1 MISFTAEEI
10 QAKFEQLPKNVQDA
24 ITSTEV
30 HDSIIAIAKKN
41 GLHID
46 QEGDL
51 VDQVGLVMLGL
62 SPSRDFVKNLSSV
75 AGIRNDIASS
85 IAEDI
90 NTQIFSEI
98 RRSMRE
104 IEEKGS
110 IEKIQSKN
118 NQSISALE
126 RLGNFNIEK
135 PIDALDHGTE
145 HIESK
150 DEVID
155 VIESPTAEMV
165 RTDTMLIDH
174 LLAGPVVSVEKKTVV
189 NAPEEGTI
197 SNIAKP
203 TVAPT
208 GNKGGSDLYREPI
221 N

>member
-1 MISFTAEEI
+1 M
-10 QAKFEQLPKNVQDA
+10 EQQIPDQIKQFARSPQLYDVVEK
-24 ITSTEV
+24 IGTKYS
-30 HDSIIAIAKKN
+30 
-41 GLHID
+41 LHID
-46 QEGDL
+46 QIGGLNAEIYDILFGVNKSSDFTEHIIKRL
-51 VDQVGLVMLGL
+51 EIDRYVAIQIIEDVNKEIFQKLKIVLQAQNNSDSTEQV
-62 SPSRDFVKNLSSV
+62 
-75 AGIRNDIASS
+75 
-85 IAEDI
+85 
-90 NTQIFSEI
+90 
-98 RRSMRE
+98 
-104 IEEKGS
+104 
-110 IEKIQSKN
+110 N
-118 NQSISALE
+118 NQSISDIE

-135 PIDALDHGTE
+135 PIDSMDHGIE

-150 DEVID
+150 DEVIG
-155 VIESPTAEMV
+155 VIESPTAEMA